1 MIIKE
6 IENILDER
14 IRPQLALH
22 CGNLSIVS
30 YKDSILTVRLLGQCC
45 HCPSA
50 AVTVSEFV
58 EEEIKAAVPQVSR
71 VVLDSSVSEE
81 LVMFAKKL
89 LRHE

>member
-1 MIIKE
+1 MIIEE

-14 IRPQLALH
+14 VRPQLALH
-22 CGNLSIVS
+22 GGDLSVVS
-30 YKDSILTVRLLGQCC
+30 YEDNVLTVRLLGQCC

-50 AVTVSEFV
+50 SVTVSEFV
-58 EEEIKAAVPQVSR
+58 EEEIKAAMPQVSR

-89 LRHE
+89 LSSE